1 MSKRGRGSRD
11 ERERKAIKLIEAAL
25 YVSGRPLDLKTLGS
39 VSGLRSKRTLTK
51 LIKQLKESYANRE
64 SAIEIVELEDGRYVM
79 QLKTEYT
86 AKVRKL
92 AVRPLL
98 TTGPLKT
105 LSYIAFR
112 QPVSQSQ
119 VVAVRGTHAYAH
131 IKELE
136 RMGLIRRKKEGRES
150 IITTTEFFSDYFGLS
165 RHLPKLKEQL
175 KKILFG
181 KEDSKLTP

>member
-105 LSYIAFR
+105 L
-112 QPVSQSQ
+112 
-119 VVAVRGTHAYAH
+119 
-131 IKELE
+131 
-136 RMGLIRRKKEGRES
+136 
-150 IITTTEFFSDYFGLS
+150 
-165 RHLPKLKEQL
+165 
-175 KKILFG
+175 
-181 KEDSKLTP
+181 